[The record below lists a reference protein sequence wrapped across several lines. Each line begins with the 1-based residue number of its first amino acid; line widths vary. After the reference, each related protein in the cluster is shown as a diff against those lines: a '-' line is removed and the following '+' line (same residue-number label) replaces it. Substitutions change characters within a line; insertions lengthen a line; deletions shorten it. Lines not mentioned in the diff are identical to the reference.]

1 MMKGHYRNRHVAG
14 QNRLEFAMPEKALPS
29 VFVVDDEPVIA
40 MTLAVILNMSGFDAT
55 GFNDAAAALKAAEA
69 ECPDLLITDVS
80 MPGMNGIE
88 LAIRFRSLHPNCKI
102 LLFSGHTASGGLLD
116 AAKGRGYHFT
126 ILAKPVHPKELL
138 AEIKRIRSEPSF

>member
-1 MMKGHYRNRHVAG
+1 
-14 QNRLEFAMPEKALPS
+14 MPEKPLPT
-29 VFVVDDEPVIA
+29 VFVVDDLPVIV
-40 MTLAVILNMSGFDAT
+40 MTVVAILNESGFNAT
-55 GFNDAAAALKAAEA
+55 GFNGAEDALQAAEA
-69 ECPDLLITDVS
+69 GCPDLLITDVS

-138 AEIKRIRSEPSF
+138 AEIKRIRSEASF